1 MIALGLL
8 LAAATADVRINH
20 PPLVCLVA
28 NKSPRIEA
36 VVSPPDDVRAR
47 IYFKSGD
54 SEFYS
59 VPMTQRLGRYVGTLP
74 RPKEKAGS
82 VVYYIEAALP
92 DGRVNRTSE
101 IRPRIVRDARSCP
114 SMVGVPE
121 TVDAGDI
128 EIFSAGTTRKP
139 EGFDGISTVTSLAGP
154 ARERAQT
161 APPAPAIA
169 APVVRPAAAPATAQ
183 AAAPA
188 APAQAAPAPFPS
200 PSPSTPDYQI
210 GPEDI
215 LKVTVYGNEDLTQT
229 VVVQSDGTFVFPL
242 IGRIKGGDLTPKE
255 LERKITV
262 LLSTGFI
269 RNPQVTVI
277 VQEYRSKT
285 IFVVGEI
292 MRPGTYPLSGSRTLV
307 EALAK
312 AGPTTANAGGEVVIV
327 RPHGDVQGPV
337 LPSQV
342 GVGPASASA
351 EVIRVNMPD
360 IQAGDLTKN
369 VLLRPNDTVFVPL
382 APKVFVSGEVRN
394 PGAYPFASGTTVRQA
409 ISLAGG
415 LTEDG
420 SSGRIRVVRTV
431 EGKSR
436 ELKIKLE
443 DAVQPGDTI
452 VVKSKLF

>member
-8 LAAATADVRINH
+8 LAAATPDVRINH

-36 VVSPPDDVRAR
+36 VVSPPDEVRAR

-54 SEFYS
+54 SEYYS

-74 RPKEKAGS
+74 RPRENAGS

-92 DGRVNRTSE
+92 DGRANRTAE

-139 EGFDGISTVTSLAGP
+139 EGFDGISKVTSLAGP
-154 ARERAQT
+154 AREPAQA
-161 APPAPAIA
+161 APPAPKKP
-169 APVVRPAAAPATAQ
+169 APVAPPAAAAA
-183 AAAPA
+183 AAAPT
-188 APAQAAPAPFPS
+188 PAQAAPAPFPS
-200 PSPSTPDYQI
+200 PSPSTTDYQI

-215 LKVTVYGNEDLTQT
+215 LKVTVYGHEDLTQT

-242 IGRIKGGDLTPKE
+242 IGRIKGGDLSPKE

-292 MRPGTYPLSGSRTLV
+292 ARPGTYPLSGSRTLV

-312 AGPTTANAGGEVVIV
+312 AGPPTANAGGEVVIV
-327 RPHGDVQGPV
+327 RPHGEVQGPV
-337 LPSQV
+337 LPNQV
-342 GVGPASASA
+342 GEGPASASA

-369 VLLRPNDTVFVPL
+369 ILLRPNDTVFVPL

-420 SSGRIRVVRTV
+420 SSGRIRVVRMV
-431 EGKSR
+431 DGKSR

>member
-1 MIALGLL
+1 MVVLGVL
-8 LAAATADVRINH
+8 LAAATADVRITH

-36 VVSPPDDVRAR
+36 VLSPPDDVRAR
-47 IYFKSGD
+47 VYFRSGD

-59 VPMTQRLGRYVGTLP
+59 VPMTPRLGRYVGTLP
-74 RPKEKAGS
+74 RPKENAGS
-82 VVYYIEAALP
+82 VVYFIEATLP

-101 IRPRIVRDARSCP
+101 IRTRIVREARSC
-114 SMVGVPE
+114 SSVAGVPD
-121 TVDAGDI
+121 TVDAGDV
-128 EIFSAGTTRKP
+128 EVFSGGTTRKP
-139 EGFDGISTVTSLAGP
+139 EGFDGVSRVTALAGAP
-154 ARERAQT
+154 RPRAA
-161 APPAPAIA
+161 APPAAAGA
-169 APVVRPAAAPATAQ
+169 APVAAAAPA
-183 AAAPA
+183 
-188 APAQAAPAPFPS
+188 PS
-200 PSPSTPDYQI
+200 PSPPATEYQI

-215 LKVTVYGNEDLTQT
+215 LRVTVYGHEDLTQT

-262 LLSTGFI
+262 LLSQGFI
-269 RNPQVTVI
+269 RNPQVTVL

-292 MRPGTYPLSGSRTLV
+292 VRPGTYPLSGSRTLV
-307 EALAK
+307 EALAR
-312 AGPTTANAGGEVVIV
+312 AGPATANAGAEVVVV
-327 RPHGDVQGPV
+327 RPHGEVQGPV

-342 GVGPASASA
+342 AGTASGDASATA
-351 EVIRVNMPD
+351 DVIRINLPD

-369 VLLRPNDTVFVPL
+369 IVLRPNDTVFVPQ

-394 PGAYPFASGTTVRQA
+394 PGAYPFAPGTTVRQA

-420 SSGRIRVVRTV
+420 SSGRIRVVRSV

-436 ELKIKLE
+436 ELKIKIDE
-443 DAVQPGDTI
+443 PIQPGDTI

>member
-1 MIALGLL
+1 MTGLLLLL
-8 LAAATADVRINH
+8 LAAPAEVRITH

-36 VVSPPDDVRAR
+36 VLAPAVELQAR
-47 IYFKSGD
+47 VFFKAAGEA
-54 SEFYS
+54 EFYS
-59 VPMTQRLGRYVGTLP
+59 VPMSTRLGRFAATLP
-74 RPKEKAGS
+74 RPREKAGS
-82 VVYYIEAALP
+82 VVYYIEASLP
-92 DGRVNRTSE
+92 GGRVNRTSE
-101 IRPRIVRDARSCP
+101 ITTRIVREARSCP
-114 SMVGVPE
+114 SAVGVPD

-128 EIFSAGTTRKP
+128 EIFSSGTTRKP
-139 EGFDGISTVTSLAGP
+139 EGFDGVSKVTSLAGP
-154 ARERAQT
+154 ARERAAAAPAAAPVAAEA
-161 APPAPAIA
+161 APPAPAA
-169 APVVRPAAAPATAQ
+169 APSVSPPATE
-183 AAAPA
+183 
-188 APAQAAPAPFPS
+188 
-200 PSPSTPDYQI
+200 YQI

-215 LKVTVYGNEDLTQT
+215 LKVTVYGHEDLTQT

-242 IGRIKGGDLTPKE
+242 IGRIKGGDLSPKE

-262 LLSTGFI
+262 LLSQGFI
-269 RNPQVTVI
+269 RNPQVTVL

-312 AGPTTANAGGEVVIV
+312 AGPTTANAGAEVVIV
-327 RPHGDVQGPV
+327 RPQGEVQGPV
-337 LPSQV
+337 LPNQV
-342 GVGPASASA
+342 GEGSASAMA
-351 EVIRVNMPD
+351 EVIRVNMRD

-369 VLLRPNDTVFVPL
+369 VLLRPNDTVFIPQ

-394 PGAYPFASGTTVRQA
+394 PGAYPFAPGTTVRQA

-431 EGKSR
+431 DGKSR

-443 DAVQPGDTI
+443 DSVQPGDTI

>member
-1 MIALGLL
+1 MIALGVL

-36 VVSPPDDVRAR
+36 VLSPPDDVRAR
-47 IYFKSGD
+47 VYFKSGD

-59 VPMTQRLGRYVGTLP
+59 VPMTPRLGRYVGTLP

-92 DGRVNRTSE
+92 DGRANRTAE
-101 IRPRIVRDARSCP
+101 IRTRIVHEARSCS

-128 EIFSAGTTRKP
+128 EIFSAGTTHKP
-139 EGFDGISTVTSLAGP
+139 EGFDGIANVTPLAGP
-154 ARERAQT
+154 ARGRA
-161 APPAPAIA
+161 A
-169 APVVRPAAAPATAQ
+169 APSTAAAEGVAAAPAPS
-183 AAAPA
+183 PA
-188 APAQAAPAPFPS
+188 ATAS
-200 PSPSTPDYQI
+200 PPPEYQI

-215 LKVTVYGNEDLTQT
+215 LKVTVYGHEDLTQT

-242 IGRIKGGDLTPKE
+242 IGRIKGGDLSPKE

-262 LLSTGFI
+262 LLSQGFI
-269 RNPQVTVI
+269 RNPQVTVL

-327 RPHGDVQGPV
+327 RPHGEVQGPV
-337 LPSQV
+337 LPNQV

-394 PGAYPFASGTTVRQA
+394 PGAYPFAARTTVRQA

-436 ELKIKLE
+436 ELKIKI
-443 DAVQPGDTI
+443 DDPIQPGDTI

>member
-8 LAAATADVRINH
+8 LAAATPDVRINH

-28 NKSPRIEA
+28 DKSPRIEA
-36 VVSPPDDVRAR
+36 VLSPPDDVRAR
-47 IYFKSGD
+47 VYFKSGD

-59 VPMTQRLGRYVGTLP
+59 VPMTPRLGRYVGTLP

-92 DGRVNRTSE
+92 DGRANRTSE
-101 IRPRIVRDARSCP
+101 IRTRIVREARSCP

-139 EGFDGISTVTSLAGP
+139 EGFDGVAKVTSLAGP
-154 ARERAQT
+154 ARERA
-161 APPAPAIA
+161 
-169 APVVRPAAAPATAQ
+169 

-188 APAQAAPAPFPS
+188 AVAPPAAASAAPVAPPPAAPAPAPFPS
-200 PSPSTPDYQI
+200 PSASLPPEYQI

-215 LKVTVYGNEDLTQT
+215 LKVTVYGHEDLTQT

-242 IGRIKGGDLTPKE
+242 IGRVKGGDLSPKE

-262 LLSTGFI
+262 LLSQGFI

-312 AGPTTANAGGEVVIV
+312 AGPTTANAGAEVVIV
-327 RPHGDVQGPV
+327 RPHGEVQGPV
-337 LPSQV
+337 LPNQV
-342 GVGPASASA
+342 GEGPASAAA
-351 EVIRVNMPD
+351 EVIRVSMPD

-394 PGAYPFASGTTVRQA
+394 PGAYPFAPGTTVRQA

-431 EGKSR
+431 AGKSR
-436 ELKIKLE
+436 EVKIKLE
-443 DAVQPGDTI
+443 DAIQPGDTI

>member
-1 MIALGLL
+1 MLMASLALLL
-8 LAAATADVRINH
+8 LAAPADVRITH

-36 VVSPPDDVRAR
+36 VIAPAVEVQARVFFRAA
-47 IYFKSGD
+47 GEG
-54 SEFYS
+54 EFYS
-59 VPMTQRLGRYVGTLP
+59 VPMSPRLGRFAATLP
-74 RPKEKAGS
+74 RPREKAGS
-82 VVYYIEAALP
+82 VAYYIEASAP
-92 DGRVNRTSE
+92 GGPVNRTSE
-101 IRPRIVRDARSCP
+101 ITTRIVREARSCP
-114 SMVGVPE
+114 SAVGVPD

-128 EIFSAGTTRKP
+128 EVFSSGTARKP
-139 EGFDGISTVTSLAGP
+139 EGFEGVSKVTSLAGP
-154 ARERAQT
+154 ARERA
-161 APPAPAIA
+161 
-169 APVVRPAAAPATAQ
+169 

-188 APAQAAPAPFPS
+188 AAPVAAEAAPPAPVAS
-200 PSPSTPDYQI
+200 PSASPPATEYQI

-215 LKVTVYGNEDLTQT
+215 LKVTVYGHEDLTQT

-242 IGRIKGGDLTPKE
+242 IGRIKAGDLTPKE

-262 LLSTGFI
+262 LLSQGFI
-269 RNPQVTVI
+269 RNPQVTAL

-312 AGPTTANAGGEVVIV
+312 AGPTTANAGAEVVIV
-327 RPHGDVQGPV
+327 RPQGEVQGPV
-337 LPSQV
+337 LPNQV
-342 GVGPASASA
+342 GEGAASATA
-351 EVIRVNMPD
+351 EVIRVNMRD

-369 VLLRPNDTVFVPL
+369 VLLRPNDTVFIPQ

-394 PGAYPFASGTTVRQA
+394 PGAYPFAPGTSVRQA

-420 SSGRIRVVRTV
+420 SSGRIRVVRTLD
-431 EGKSR
+431 GKSR

-443 DAVQPGDTI
+443 DSVQPGDTI

>member
-36 VVSPPDDVRAR
+36 VLSPPDDVRAR
-47 IYFKSGD
+47 VYFRSGD

-59 VPMTQRLGRYVGTLP
+59 VPMTPRLGRYVGTLP
-74 RPKEKAGS
+74 RPKENAGS

-92 DGRVNRTSE
+92 DGRANRTSE
-101 IRPRIVRDARSCP
+101 IRARIVREARSCS

-128 EIFSAGTTRKP
+128 EIFSAGTTRRP
-139 EGFDGISTVTSLAGP
+139 EGFDGVAKVTPLAGP
-154 ARERAQT
+154 AG
-161 APPAPAIA
+161 
-169 APVVRPAAAPATAQ
+169 VRAAAPARAAAVV
-183 AAAPA
+183 AAAPMPSPAATAPARAAAVVAA
-188 APAQAAPAPFPS
+188 APTPSPAATAS
-200 PSPSTPDYQI
+200 PSPEYQI

-215 LKVTVYGNEDLTQT
+215 LKVTVYGHEDLTRT

-242 IGRIKGGDLTPKE
+242 IGRVKGGDLSPKE

-262 LLSTGFI
+262 LLSQGFI

-312 AGPTTANAGGEVVIV
+312 AGPTTANAGAEVVIV
-327 RPHGDVQGPV
+327 RPHGEVQGPV
-337 LPSQV
+337 LPNQV
-342 GVGPASASA
+342 GEGPASASA
-351 EVIRVNMPD
+351 EVIRVSMPD

-394 PGAYPFASGTTVRQA
+394 PGAYPFAPGTTVRQA

-436 ELKIKLE
+436 ELKIRLE
-443 DAVQPGDTI
+443 DAVRAGDTI

>member
-1 MIALGLL
+1 MIAPGLL
-8 LAAATADVRINH
+8 FAAATADVRINH
-20 PPLVCLVA
+20 PPLVCFVA
-28 NKSPRIEA
+28 NRSPRIEA
-36 VVSPPDDVRAR
+36 VVSPPDDVHGR
-47 IYFKSGD
+47 IYFKARGEN
-54 SEFYS
+54 EFYS
-59 VPMTQRLGRYVGTLP
+59 VPMVPRLGRFVGTLP

-101 IRPRIVRDARSCP
+101 ITTRIVRDARSCP
-114 SMVGVPE
+114 SVVGVPE
-121 TVDAGDI
+121 SVDAGDV
-128 EIFSAGTTRKP
+128 EIFSAGTPHKP
-139 EGFDGISTVTSLAGP
+139 EGFDGISRVTPLAGR
-154 ARERAQT
+154 ARAS
-161 APPAPAIA
+161 A
-169 APVVRPAAAPATAQ
+169 APAAAPAAASAQ
-183 AAAPA
+183 AAVPT
-188 APAQAAPAPFPS
+188 PAPTPVATPS
-200 PSPSTPDYQI
+200 PPEYQI

-215 LKVTVYGNEDLTQT
+215 LKVTVYGHEDLTQT

-242 IGRIKGGDLTPKE
+242 IGRVKGGDLSPKE

-262 LLSTGFI
+262 LLSQGFI

-312 AGPTTANAGGEVVIV
+312 AGPTTANAGAEVVIV
-327 RPHGDVQGPV
+327 RPHGEVQGPV
-337 LPSQV
+337 LPNQV
-342 GVGPASASA
+342 EGPASAAA
-351 EVIRVNMPD
+351 EVIRVSMPD
-360 IQAGDLTKN
+360 IQAGDLSKN

-394 PGAYPFASGTTVRQA
+394 PGAYPFAPGTTVRQA

-420 SSGRIRVVRTV
+420 SSGRIRVVRAAG
-431 EGKSR
+431 GKSR

>member
-1 MIALGLL
+1 MMLEFLFL
-8 LAAATADVRINH
+8 VLAAPAEVRITH

-36 VVSPPDDVRAR
+36 VLSPSDDVHARVYFRAE
-47 IYFKSGD
+47 GD
-54 SEFYS
+54 REYYS
-59 VPMTQRLGRYVGTLP
+59 VPMGPRLGRFVGTLP

-82 VVYYIEAALP
+82 VIYYIEVVAA

-101 IRPRIVRDARSCP
+101 ITTRMVREARGCS
-114 SMVGVPE
+114 SAKGVPD
-121 TVDAGDI
+121 TVDEGDI
-128 EIFSAGTTRKP
+128 EVFSAGTTRKP
-139 EGFDGISTVTSLAGP
+139 AGFDGVSRVTALGGA
-154 ARERAQT
+154 T
-161 APPAPAIA
+161 APSGEA
-169 APVVRPAAAPATAQ
+169 APPPPTAS
-183 AAAPA
+183 AVAESPPA
-188 APAQAAPAPFPS
+188 APAPEAPAPTAS
-200 PSPSTPDYQI
+200 PTSTEYQI

-215 LKVTVYGNEDLTQT
+215 LKVTVYGHEDLTQT

-242 IGRIKGGDLTPKE
+242 IGRVKGGDLTPKE
-255 LERKITV
+255 LERKITI
-262 LLSTGFI
+262 LLSQGFI
-269 RNPQVTVI
+269 RNPQVTVT

-292 MRPGTYPLSGSRTLV
+292 TRPGTYPLSGSRTLV

-312 AGPTTANAGGEVVIV
+312 AGPTTSNAGGEVVIV
-327 RPHGDVQGPV
+327 RPHGEVQGPV
-337 LPSQV
+337 LPNQV
-342 GVGPASASA
+342 GEGPASASA

-360 IQAGDLTKN
+360 IQAGDLSKN

-415 LTEDG
+415 LTEGG
-420 SSGRIRVVRTV
+420 SSGRIRVVRTF

-436 ELKIKLE
+436 EVKIKIDDL
-443 DAVQPGDTI
+443 VQPGDTI

>member
-8 LAAATADVRINH
+8 LAAATPDVRINH

-28 NKSPRIEA
+28 DKSPRIEA
-36 VVSPPDDVRAR
+36 VLSPPDDVRAR
-47 IYFKSGD
+47 VYFKSGD

-59 VPMTQRLGRYVGTLP
+59 VPMTPRLGRYVGTLP

-92 DGRVNRTSE
+92 DGRANRTSE
-101 IRPRIVRDARSCP
+101 IRTRIVREARSCP

-139 EGFDGISTVTSLAGP
+139 EGFDGVAKVTSLAGP
-154 ARERAQT
+154 ARERA
-161 APPAPAIA
+161 AA
-169 APVVRPAAAPATAQ
+169 APPAAAPP
-183 AAAPA
+183 AAASAAPVAPPPA
-188 APAQAAPAPFPS
+188 APAPVPFPS
-200 PSPSTPDYQI
+200 PSASLPPEYQI

-215 LKVTVYGNEDLTQT
+215 LKVTVYGHEDLTQT

-242 IGRIKGGDLTPKE
+242 IGRVKGGDLSPKE

-262 LLSTGFI
+262 LLSQGFI

-312 AGPTTANAGGEVVIV
+312 AGPTTANAGAEVVIV
-327 RPHGDVQGPV
+327 RPHGEVQGPV
-337 LPSQV
+337 LPNQV
-342 GVGPASASA
+342 GEGPASAAA
-351 EVIRVNMPD
+351 EVIRVSMPD

-394 PGAYPFASGTTVRQA
+394 PGAYPFAPGTTVRQA

-431 EGKSR
+431 AGKSR
-436 ELKIKLE
+436 EVKIKLE
-443 DAVQPGDTI
+443 DAIQPGDTI

>member
-1 MIALGLL
+1 MIALGVL

-36 VVSPPDDVRAR
+36 VLSPPDDVRAR
-47 IYFKSGD
+47 VYFKSGD
-54 SEFYS
+54 GEFYS
-59 VPMTQRLGRYVGTLP
+59 VPMTPRLGRYVGTLP
-74 RPKEKAGS
+74 RPTEKAGS
-82 VVYYIEAALP
+82 VVYFIEATLP
-92 DGRVNRTSE
+92 DGRASRTSE
-101 IRPRIVRDARSCP
+101 IRTRIVREARSCS

-128 EIFSAGTTRKP
+128 EVFSAGTTRKP
-139 EGFDGISTVTSLAGP
+139 EGFDGVAQVTPLAG
-154 ARERAQT
+154 ASHGRT
-161 APPAPAIA
+161 AAPAVPVA
-169 APVVRPAAAPATAQ
+169 AEAAAPA
-183 AAAPA
+183 P
-188 APAQAAPAPFPS
+188 
-200 PSPSTPDYQI
+200 PSPSTSPSPAEYQI

-215 LKVTVYGNEDLTQT
+215 LKVTVYGHEDLTQT

-242 IGRIKGGDLTPKE
+242 IGRVKAGDLSPKE

-262 LLSTGFI
+262 LLSQGFI
-269 RNPQVTVI
+269 RNPQVTVL

-312 AGPTTANAGGEVVIV
+312 AGPMTANAGAEVVIV
-327 RPHGDVQGPV
+327 RPQGEVQGPV
-337 LPSQV
+337 LPNQV
-342 GVGPASASA
+342 GQGPASASA

-394 PGAYPFASGTTVRQA
+394 PGAYPFAPGTTVRQA

-420 SSGRIRVVRTV
+420 SSGRIRVVRAV

-443 DAVQPGDTI
+443 DAIQPGDTI

>member
-1 MIALGLL
+1 MTELLLLLL
-8 LAAATADVRINH
+8 LAAPADVRITH

-36 VVSPPDDVRAR
+36 VLAPTADVQAR
-47 IYFKSGD
+47 VLFKAAGPG
-54 SEFYS
+54 EFYS
-59 VPMTQRLGRYVGTLP
+59 VPMSPRLGRFAATLP
-74 RPKEKAGS
+74 RPREKAGS
-82 VVYYIEAALP
+82 VVYYIEASLP
-92 DGRVNRTSE
+92 GGRVNRTSE
-101 IRPRIVRDARSCP
+101 ITTRIVREARSCP
-114 SMVGVPE
+114 SAVGVPD

-128 EIFSAGTTRKP
+128 EVFSSGTTRKP
-139 EGFDGISTVTSLAGP
+139 EGFDGVSNVTSLAGP
-154 ARERAQT
+154 ARERA
-161 APPAPAIA
+161 APPPAA
-169 APVVRPAAAPATAQ
+169 APRPAAAPPAAESAATVVPP
-183 AAAPA
+183 AAAPV
-188 APAQAAPAPFPS
+188 PS
-200 PSPSTPDYQI
+200 ASPSTPDYQI

-215 LKVTVYGNEDLTQT
+215 LKVTVYGHEDLTQT

-242 IGRIKGGDLTPKE
+242 IGRVKGGDLTPKE

-262 LLSTGFI
+262 LLSQGFI
-269 RNPQVTVI
+269 RNPQVTVL

-312 AGPTTANAGGEVVIV
+312 AGPTTANAGAEVVIV
-327 RPHGDVQGPV
+327 RPQGEVQGPV
-337 LPSQV
+337 LPNQV
-342 GVGPASASA
+342 GEGAASAMA
-351 EVIRVNMPD
+351 EVIRVNMRD

-369 VLLRPNDTVFVPL
+369 VLLRPNDTVFIPQ

-394 PGAYPFASGTTVRQA
+394 PGAYPFSPGTTVRQA

-431 EGKSR
+431 DGKSR
-436 ELKIKLE
+436 EIKIKLE
-443 DAVQPGDTI
+443 DSVQPGDTI